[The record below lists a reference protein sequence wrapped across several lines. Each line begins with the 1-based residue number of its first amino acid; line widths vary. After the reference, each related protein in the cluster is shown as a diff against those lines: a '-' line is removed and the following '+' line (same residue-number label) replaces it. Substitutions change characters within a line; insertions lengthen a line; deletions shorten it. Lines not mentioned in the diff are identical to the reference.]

1 MAKTDK
7 IDILK
12 RLLAGESV
20 SMSDPEYG
28 EIHKTVQRT
37 IPLSRKLN
45 NSNSVEEAR
54 KLLSEIINKPI
65 DDSTTIFTPFYTNL
79 GINITLG
86 KNVFINHACSFLDI
100 GGIEIEDDVMI
111 GPRVN
116 IISENHPIAIE
127 DRKTMVPAKVII
139 KKNAWIGANAT
150 ILPGVT
156 IGENAVVAAGAV
168 VNKDVATNTV
178 VAGTPAKE
186 IKKLTQ

>member
-28 EIHKTVQRT
+28 EIHKTVQRS
-37 IPLSRKLN
+37 IPLSQKLN

-54 KLLSEIINKPI
+54 ELLSEIINKPI